1 MTMAIRN
8 YCIDYST
15 NLVIKKKIEQ
25 SLGESSN
32 LCFEETTWNWE
43 FLSQKQ
49 VLIEHLL
56 TARPWDKMMNR
67 ELLSFWERI
76 FQEGRQQK
84 DRQLK

>member
-32 LCFEETTWNWE
+32 LCFEETTWN
-43 FLSQKQ
+43 
-49 VLIEHLL
+49 
-56 TARPWDKMMNR
+56 
-67 ELLSFWERI
+67 
-76 FQEGRQQK
+76 
-84 DRQLK
+84 